1 VASRESG
8 GGHYHPRMPTPD
20 ARERILGTATR
31 LFDRH
36 GVHAVGL
43 QRIIDECDCGKN
55 LLYTHFASKDDLVV
69 AYLGRCAADWDALV
83 DGVRAAA
90 PERRL
95 VDLVREVGARVNRPG
110 SRGCALRA
118 TVAEFPERRHPA
130 HRVAVA
136 HLVRARAQL
145 RELAA
150 ETSAPDSERLADRVL
165 VIIDGLYANGPIFGD
180 DAAKAAVA
188 FAEDV
193 VKAETSAE
201 PAKGR

>member
-1 VASRESG
+1 
-8 GGHYHPRMPTPD
+8 MPTPD

-43 QRIIDECDCGKN
+43 QRIIDECGCGKK

-69 AYLGRCAADWDALV
+69 AYLRRCGAGWDVLLAGVREAADT
-83 DGVRAAA
+83 
-90 PERRL
+90 PERQL
-95 VDLVREVGARVNRPG
+95 VELVREVGVRSTRPG

-118 TVAEFPERRHPA
+118 TLAEFPERRNPA
-130 HRVAVA
+130 HRVAVDQ
-136 HLVRARAQL
+136 LVRARTRL

-150 ETSAPDSERLADRVL
+150 ETSAADPARLADRVMA
-165 VIIDGLYANGPIFGD
+165 IIDGLYANGPIFGD
-180 DAAKAAVA
+180 DAAKAAVV

-193 VKAETSAE
+193 VRAETSAE